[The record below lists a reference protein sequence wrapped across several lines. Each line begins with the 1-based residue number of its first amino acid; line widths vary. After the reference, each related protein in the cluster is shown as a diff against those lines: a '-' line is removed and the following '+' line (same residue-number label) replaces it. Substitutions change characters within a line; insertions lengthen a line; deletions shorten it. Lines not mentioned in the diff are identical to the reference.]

1 MAQRRDGY
9 ASFMI
14 IGAVIV
20 ICIVLLILAFL
31 APRLSSK
38 PQRGVNKT
46 FGTGGNVAGKAPGPL
61 GRWFRKPF
69 DTSNKA
75 ANKSA
80 AAGRKGRD
88 KTPV

>member
-1 MAQRRDGY
+1 MGQRRDGY
-9 ASFMI
+9 ASAMI

-20 ICIVLLILAFL
+20 ICIILLILAFL
-31 APRLSSK
+31 APRLSRT
-38 PQRGVNKT
+38 PQRGVNRT
-46 FGTGGNVAGKAPGPL
+46 FSTGGNVAGKAPGPL

-80 AAGRKGRD
+80 AAGRKGRH